1 MTKKFAYYTRKGA
14 QVAPL
19 TLSESEEDL
28 DLEFVET
35 DGGGEPETVMVT
47 ASALTQICQAYADD
61 DADKDEIAAFA
72 NAVFALG
79 LEKGLLDDDAVLAAS
94 TSDEADLDPDEFED
108 LGESEEDAFAGMVKH
123 LSTRGKG
130 FKDAGVSK
138 PARPREGMTST
149 GHRVKEY
156 STGTTYSKV
165 LPDDEDYDEDA
176 IAKNPTDKRGR
187 GRPAGASNKDKSYKA
202 WSPESREAFRTKLA
216 ATRAARAG
224 AKEVTESEEKIEES
238 TGSEVSYH
246 DKDKWFA
253 DVKKMKYDISF
264 WGHGSVDAY
273 DMNGKRVGTWKSEHD
288 THNYEPEGGT
298 LIVKSGGRGAKEVT
312 ESEEDEE
319 AIKAIRAAFAAKRKA
334 RTASAAG
341 ADTEV
346 SEARK
351 RIMERRKAR
360 AAGADTEVSEARK
373 RIMER
378 RKARAA
384 SGGAVNES
392 QLPKRASALRDRI
405 KEKLALKES
414 TATKPADH
422 AIVADIAAIMER
434 RKARAASGGAVNE
447 SQLPKRASALR
458 DRIKEKLALKESTAT
473 KPADHA
479 IVADIAAIMDS
490 ASIFSHGF

>member
-28 DLEFVET
+28 DLEFADI
-35 DGGGEPETVMVT
+35 DGGGEPEAVMVT
-47 ASALTQICQAYADD
+47 SSALTQICQAYADD

-130 FKDAGVSK
+130 FKDAGASK
-138 PARPREGMTST
+138 PVRPREGMTST

-224 AKEVTESEEKIEES
+224 AKEVTESEE
-238 TGSEVSYH
+238 
-246 DKDKWFA
+246 
-253 DVKKMKYDISF
+253 
-264 WGHGSVDAY
+264 
-273 DMNGKRVGTWKSEHD
+273 
-288 THNYEPEGGT
+288 
-298 LIVKSGGRGAKEVT
+298 
-312 ESEEDEE
+312 DEE
-319 AIKAIRAAFAAKRKA
+319 AIKAIRASFAAKRKA
-334 RTASAAG
+334 RAASG
-341 ADTEV
+341 DEV

-360 AAGADTEVSEARK
+360 AARGDE
-373 RIMER
+373 
-378 RKARAA
+378 
-384 SGGAVNES
+384 VNES
-392 QLPKRASALRDRI
+392 P
-405 KEKLALKES
+405 
-414 TATKPADH
+414 
-422 AIVADIAAIMER
+422 
-434 RKARAASGGAVNE
+434 
-447 SQLPKRASALR
+447 QLPKRASALR

>member
-28 DLEFVET
+28 DLEFADI

-61 DADKDEIAAFA
+61 DADQDEIAAFA

-130 FKDAGVSK
+130 FKDAGASK
-138 PARPREGMTST
+138 PVSPREGMTST
-149 GHRVKEY
+149 GHKVKEY

-176 IAKNPTDKRGR
+176 IAKNPADKRGR
-187 GRPAGASNKDKSYKA
+187 GRPAGASNNDKSYKA

-224 AKEVTESEEKIEES
+224 AKEVTESEE
-238 TGSEVSYH
+238 
-246 DKDKWFA
+246 
-253 DVKKMKYDISF
+253 
-264 WGHGSVDAY
+264 
-273 DMNGKRVGTWKSEHD
+273 
-288 THNYEPEGGT
+288 
-298 LIVKSGGRGAKEVT
+298 
-312 ESEEDEE
+312 DEE
-319 AIKAIRAAFAAKRKA
+319 AIKAIRASFAAKRKA
-334 RTASAAG
+334 R
-341 ADTEV
+341 
-346 SEARK
+346 
-351 RIMERRKAR
+351 
-360 AAGADTEVSEARK
+360 AGADTEVSEARK

-384 SGGAVNES
+384 SGDEVNES

-422 AIVADIAAIMER
+422 A
-434 RKARAASGGAVNE
+434 
-447 SQLPKRASALR
+447 L
-458 DRIKEKLALKESTAT
+458 
-473 KPADHA
+473 
-479 IVADIAAIMDS
+479 VADIAAIMDS

>member
-61 DADKDEIAAFA
+61 DADQDEIAAFA

-130 FKDAGVSK
+130 FKDAGASK
-138 PARPREGMTST
+138 PASPREGMTST

-176 IAKNPTDKRGR
+176 IAKNPADERGR

-224 AKEVTESEEKIEES
+224 AKEVTESEE
-238 TGSEVSYH
+238 
-246 DKDKWFA
+246 
-253 DVKKMKYDISF
+253 
-264 WGHGSVDAY
+264 
-273 DMNGKRVGTWKSEHD
+273 
-288 THNYEPEGGT
+288 
-298 LIVKSGGRGAKEVT
+298 
-312 ESEEDEE
+312 DEE

-334 RTASAAG
+334 RAG

-351 RIMERRKAR
+351 H
-360 AAGADTEVSEARK
+360 
-373 RIMER
+373 IMER

-384 SGGAVNES
+384 SGDEVNES
-392 QLPKRASALRDRI
+392 QLSKRASTLRDRI

-422 AIVADIAAIMER
+422 AIVADIAA
-434 RKARAASGGAVNE
+434 
-447 SQLPKRASALR
+447 L
-458 DRIKEKLALKESTAT
+458 
-473 KPADHA
+473 
-479 IVADIAAIMDS
+479 MDS
-490 ASIFSHGF
+490 ASLFSHGF

>member
-28 DLEFVET
+28 DLEFADI

-61 DADKDEIAAFA
+61 DADQDEIAAFA

-130 FKDAGVSK
+130 FKDAGASK
-138 PARPREGMTST
+138 PVSPREGMTST
-149 GHRVKEY
+149 GHKVKEY

-176 IAKNPTDKRGR
+176 IAKNPADKRGR
-187 GRPAGASNKDKSYKA
+187 GRPAGASNNDKSYKA

-224 AKEVTESEEKIEES
+224 AKEVTESEE
-238 TGSEVSYH
+238 
-246 DKDKWFA
+246 
-253 DVKKMKYDISF
+253 
-264 WGHGSVDAY
+264 
-273 DMNGKRVGTWKSEHD
+273 
-288 THNYEPEGGT
+288 
-298 LIVKSGGRGAKEVT
+298 
-312 ESEEDEE
+312 DEE

-334 RTASAAG
+334 R
-341 ADTEV
+341 
-346 SEARK
+346 
-351 RIMERRKAR
+351 
-360 AAGADTEVSEARK
+360 AGADTEVSEARK

-384 SGGAVNES
+384 SGDEVNES

-422 AIVADIAAIMER
+422 A
-434 RKARAASGGAVNE
+434 
-447 SQLPKRASALR
+447 L
-458 DRIKEKLALKESTAT
+458 
-473 KPADHA
+473 
-479 IVADIAAIMDS
+479 VADIAAIMDS

>member
-28 DLEFVET
+28 DLEFADT
-35 DGGGEPETVMVT
+35 DGGGKPETVMVT

-61 DADKDEIAAFA
+61 DADQDEIAAFA

-94 TSDEADLDPDEFED
+94 TSDDADLDPDEFED

-138 PARPREGMTST
+138 PVRPREGMTST

-224 AKEVTESEEKIEES
+224 AKEVTESEEDEES
-238 TGSEVSYH
+238 
-246 DKDKWFA
+246 
-253 DVKKMKYDISF
+253 I
-264 WGHGSVDAY
+264 
-273 DMNGKRVGTWKSEHD
+273 R
-288 THNYEPEGGT
+288 
-298 LIVKSGGRGAKEVT
+298 
-312 ESEEDEE
+312 
-319 AIKAIRAAFAAKRKA
+319 AIRAAFAAKRKA
-334 RTASAAG
+334 RAASAAA

-360 AAGADTEVSEARK
+360 A
-373 RIMER
+373 
-378 RKARAA
+378 
-384 SGGAVNES
+384 GGGDEVNES
-392 QLPKRASALRDRI
+392 QLS
-405 KEKLALKES
+405 
-414 TATKPADH
+414 
-422 AIVADIAAIMER
+422 
-434 RKARAASGGAVNE
+434 
-447 SQLPKRASALR
+447 KRASALR

>member
-28 DLEFVET
+28 DLEFADI
-35 DGGGEPETVMVT
+35 DGGGEPEAVMVT

-61 DADKDEIAAFA
+61 AADQDEIAAFA

-130 FKDAGVSK
+130 FKDAGASK
-138 PARPREGMTST
+138 PVRPREGMTST
-149 GHRVKEY
+149 GHKVKEY

-176 IAKNPTDKRGR
+176 VAKNPADKRGR

-216 ATRAARAG
+216 AARAAAR
-224 AKEVTESEEKIEES
+224 E
-238 TGSEVSYH
+238 
-246 DKDKWFA
+246 
-253 DVKKMKYDISF
+253 
-264 WGHGSVDAY
+264 
-273 DMNGKRVGTWKSEHD
+273 
-288 THNYEPEGGT
+288 
-298 LIVKSGGRGAKEVT
+298 GAKEVT

-319 AIKAIRAAFAAKRKA
+319 AIKAIRARFAAKRKA
-334 RTASAAG
+334 RAAATAA
-341 ADTEV
+341 
-346 SEARK
+346 
-351 RIMERRKAR
+351 
-360 AAGADTEVSEARK
+360 ADTEVSEARK

-384 SGGAVNES
+384 SGDEVNEA

-422 AIVADIAAIMER
+422 
-434 RKARAASGGAVNE
+434 
-447 SQLPKRASALR
+447 
-458 DRIKEKLALKESTAT
+458 T
-473 KPADHA
+473 

>member
-28 DLEFVET
+28 DLEFSDT

-47 ASALTQICQAYADD
+47 ASALTQICRAYADD
-61 DADKDEIAAFA
+61 DADQDEIAAFA

-130 FKDAGVSK
+130 FKDTGASK

-176 IAKNPTDKRGR
+176 IAKNPADKRGR

-224 AKEVTESEEKIEES
+224 AKEVTESEE
-238 TGSEVSYH
+238 
-246 DKDKWFA
+246 
-253 DVKKMKYDISF
+253 
-264 WGHGSVDAY
+264 
-273 DMNGKRVGTWKSEHD
+273 
-288 THNYEPEGGT
+288 
-298 LIVKSGGRGAKEVT
+298 
-312 ESEEDEE
+312 DEE
-319 AIKAIRAAFAAKRKA
+319 AIKAIRASFAAKRKA
-334 RTASAAG
+334 RAASATA
-341 ADTEV
+341 
-346 SEARK
+346 
-351 RIMERRKAR
+351 
-360 AAGADTEVSEARK
+360 ADTEVSEARK

-384 SGGAVNES
+384 SGNEVNES
-392 QLPKRASALRDRI
+392 QLS
-405 KEKLALKES
+405 
-414 TATKPADH
+414 
-422 AIVADIAAIMER
+422 
-434 RKARAASGGAVNE
+434 
-447 SQLPKRASALR
+447 KRASALR

>member
-61 DADKDEIAAFA
+61 DADQDEIAAFA

-130 FKDAGVSK
+130 FKDAGASK

-187 GRPAGASNKDKSYKA
+187 GRPAGASNRDKSYKA

-224 AKEVTESEEKIEES
+224 AKEVTESEE
-238 TGSEVSYH
+238 
-246 DKDKWFA
+246 
-253 DVKKMKYDISF
+253 
-264 WGHGSVDAY
+264 
-273 DMNGKRVGTWKSEHD
+273 
-288 THNYEPEGGT
+288 
-298 LIVKSGGRGAKEVT
+298 
-312 ESEEDEE
+312 DEE

-334 RTASAAG
+334 RTG
-341 ADTEV
+341 ADT
-346 SEARK
+346 
-351 RIMERRKAR
+351 
-360 AAGADTEVSEARK
+360 GVSEARK

-392 QLPKRASALRDRI
+392 QLQKRASALRDRI

-414 TATKPADH
+414 TATKPANH
-422 AIVADIAAIMER
+422 A
-434 RKARAASGGAVNE
+434 
-447 SQLPKRASALR
+447 L
-458 DRIKEKLALKESTAT
+458 
-473 KPADHA
+473 
-479 IVADIAAIMDS
+479 VADIAAIMDS

>member
-61 DADKDEIAAFA
+61 DADQDEIAAFA

-108 LGESEEDAFAGMVKH
+108 LGESEEDAFTGMVKH

-130 FKDAGVSK
+130 FKDAGASK
-138 PARPREGMTST
+138 PASPREGMTST

-224 AKEVTESEEKIEES
+224 AKEVTESEE
-238 TGSEVSYH
+238 
-246 DKDKWFA
+246 
-253 DVKKMKYDISF
+253 
-264 WGHGSVDAY
+264 
-273 DMNGKRVGTWKSEHD
+273 
-288 THNYEPEGGT
+288 
-298 LIVKSGGRGAKEVT
+298 
-312 ESEEDEE
+312 DEE

-334 RTASAAG
+334 RAG
-341 ADTEV
+341 V
-346 SEARK
+346 
-351 RIMERRKAR
+351 
-360 AAGADTEVSEARK
+360 DTEVSEARK

-384 SGGAVNES
+384 SGDEVNES
-392 QLPKRASALRDRI
+392 QLSKRASTLRDRI

-422 AIVADIAAIMER
+422 AIVADIAA
-434 RKARAASGGAVNE
+434 
-447 SQLPKRASALR
+447 L
-458 DRIKEKLALKESTAT
+458 
-473 KPADHA
+473 
-479 IVADIAAIMDS
+479 MDS
-490 ASIFSHGF
+490 ASLFSHGF

>member
-28 DLEFVET
+28 DLEFVDI

-130 FKDAGVSK
+130 FEDAGASK

-176 IAKNPTDKRGR
+176 IAKNPADKRGR
-187 GRPAGASNKDKSYKA
+187 GRPAGASNNDKSYKA

-224 AKEVTESEEKIEES
+224 AKEVTESEE
-238 TGSEVSYH
+238 
-246 DKDKWFA
+246 
-253 DVKKMKYDISF
+253 
-264 WGHGSVDAY
+264 
-273 DMNGKRVGTWKSEHD
+273 
-288 THNYEPEGGT
+288 
-298 LIVKSGGRGAKEVT
+298 
-312 ESEEDEE
+312 DEE

-334 RTASAAG
+334 RAG

-351 RIMERRKAR
+351 H
-360 AAGADTEVSEARK
+360 
-373 RIMER
+373 IMER

-384 SGGAVNES
+384 SGDE
-392 QLPKRASALRDRI
+392 
-405 KEKLALKES
+405 
-414 TATKPADH
+414 
-422 AIVADIAAIMER
+422 
-434 RKARAASGGAVNE
+434 VNE

-490 ASIFSHGF
+490 ASLFSHGF

>member
-28 DLEFVET
+28 DLEFADI

-130 FKDAGVSK
+130 FKDAGASK
-138 PARPREGMTST
+138 PVRPREGMTST
-149 GHRVKEY
+149 GHKVKEY

-165 LPDDEDYDEDA
+165 LPDDEDYDEDTV
-176 IAKNPTDKRGR
+176 AKNPADKRGR
-187 GRPAGASNKDKSYKA
+187 GRPAGASNNDKSYKA

-224 AKEVTESEEKIEES
+224 AKEVTESK
-238 TGSEVSYH
+238 
-246 DKDKWFA
+246 
-253 DVKKMKYDISF
+253 
-264 WGHGSVDAY
+264 
-273 DMNGKRVGTWKSEHD
+273 
-288 THNYEPEGGT
+288 
-298 LIVKSGGRGAKEVT
+298 
-312 ESEEDEE
+312 EDEE

-334 RTASAAG
+334 RAAAAG
-341 ADTEV
+341 AADTDV

-360 AAGADTEVSEARK
+360 AATGDE
-373 RIMER
+373 
-378 RKARAA
+378 
-384 SGGAVNES
+384 VNES

-422 AIVADIAAIMER
+422 A
-434 RKARAASGGAVNE
+434 
-447 SQLPKRASALR
+447 L
-458 DRIKEKLALKESTAT
+458 
-473 KPADHA
+473 
-479 IVADIAAIMDS
+479 VADIAAIMDS
-490 ASIFSHGF
+490 VSIFSHGF

>member
-61 DADKDEIAAFA
+61 DADQDEIAAFA

-108 LGESEEDAFAGMVKH
+108 LGESEEDAFTGMVKH

-130 FKDAGVSK
+130 FKDAGASK
-138 PARPREGMTST
+138 PASPREGMTST

-224 AKEVTESEEKIEES
+224 AKEVTESEE
-238 TGSEVSYH
+238 
-246 DKDKWFA
+246 
-253 DVKKMKYDISF
+253 
-264 WGHGSVDAY
+264 
-273 DMNGKRVGTWKSEHD
+273 
-288 THNYEPEGGT
+288 
-298 LIVKSGGRGAKEVT
+298 
-312 ESEEDEE
+312 DEE

-334 RTASAAG
+334 RAG

-351 RIMERRKAR
+351 H
-360 AAGADTEVSEARK
+360 
-373 RIMER
+373 IMER

-384 SGGAVNES
+384 SGDEVNES
-392 QLPKRASALRDRI
+392 QLSKRASTLRDRI

-422 AIVADIAAIMER
+422 AIVADIAA
-434 RKARAASGGAVNE
+434 
-447 SQLPKRASALR
+447 L
-458 DRIKEKLALKESTAT
+458 
-473 KPADHA
+473 
-479 IVADIAAIMDS
+479 MDS
-490 ASIFSHGF
+490 ASLFSHGF

>member
-61 DADKDEIAAFA
+61 DADQDEIAAFA

-130 FKDAGVSK
+130 FKDAGASK

-216 ATRAARAG
+216 AARAAAR
-224 AKEVTESEEKIEES
+224 E
-238 TGSEVSYH
+238 
-246 DKDKWFA
+246 
-253 DVKKMKYDISF
+253 
-264 WGHGSVDAY
+264 
-273 DMNGKRVGTWKSEHD
+273 
-288 THNYEPEGGT
+288 
-298 LIVKSGGRGAKEVT
+298 GAKEVT

-334 RTASAAG
+334 RTAS
-341 ADTEV
+341 T
-346 SEARK
+346 
-351 RIMERRKAR
+351 
-360 AAGADTEVSEARK
+360 AGADTEVSEARK

-422 AIVADIAAIMER
+422 AIVADIAAIM
-434 RKARAASGGAVNE
+434 
-447 SQLPKRASALR
+447 
-458 DRIKEKLALKESTAT
+458 
-473 KPADHA
+473 
-479 IVADIAAIMDS
+479 DS

>member
-28 DLEFVET
+28 DLEFT
-35 DGGGEPETVMVT
+35 DIDGGGEPETVMVT

-130 FKDAGVSK
+130 FEDAGASK

-176 IAKNPTDKRGR
+176 IAKNPADKRGR
-187 GRPAGASNKDKSYKA
+187 GRPAGASNNDKSYKA

-224 AKEVTESEEKIEES
+224 AKEVTESEE
-238 TGSEVSYH
+238 
-246 DKDKWFA
+246 
-253 DVKKMKYDISF
+253 
-264 WGHGSVDAY
+264 
-273 DMNGKRVGTWKSEHD
+273 
-288 THNYEPEGGT
+288 
-298 LIVKSGGRGAKEVT
+298 
-312 ESEEDEE
+312 DEE

-334 RTASAAG
+334 RAA
-341 ADTEV
+341 
-346 SEARK
+346 
-351 RIMERRKAR
+351 
-360 AAGADTEVSEARK
+360 AAAAADTEVSEARK

-384 SGGAVNES
+384 SGNEVNE
-392 QLPKRASALRDRI
+392 A
-405 KEKLALKES
+405 
-414 TATKPADH
+414 
-422 AIVADIAAIMER
+422 
-434 RKARAASGGAVNE
+434 
-447 SQLPKRASALR
+447 QLPKRASALR

>member
-28 DLEFVET
+28 DLEFVDI

-130 FKDAGVSK
+130 FEDAGASK

-176 IAKNPTDKRGR
+176 IAKNPADKRGR
-187 GRPAGASNKDKSYKA
+187 GRPAGASNNDKSYKA

-224 AKEVTESEEKIEES
+224 AKEVTESEE
-238 TGSEVSYH
+238 
-246 DKDKWFA
+246 
-253 DVKKMKYDISF
+253 
-264 WGHGSVDAY
+264 
-273 DMNGKRVGTWKSEHD
+273 
-288 THNYEPEGGT
+288 
-298 LIVKSGGRGAKEVT
+298 
-312 ESEEDEE
+312 DEE
-319 AIKAIRAAFAAKRKA
+319 AIKAIRATFAAKRKA
-334 RTASAAG
+334 RAA
-341 ADTEV
+341 
-346 SEARK
+346 
-351 RIMERRKAR
+351 
-360 AAGADTEVSEARK
+360 AAAAADTEVSEARK

-384 SGGAVNES
+384 SGNEVNE
-392 QLPKRASALRDRI
+392 A
-405 KEKLALKES
+405 
-414 TATKPADH
+414 
-422 AIVADIAAIMER
+422 
-434 RKARAASGGAVNE
+434 
-447 SQLPKRASALR
+447 QLPKRASALR

-490 ASIFSHGF
+490 ASLFSHGF

>member
-61 DADKDEIAAFA
+61 DADQDEIAAFA

-130 FKDAGVSK
+130 FKDAGASK
-138 PARPREGMTST
+138 PASPREGMTST

-224 AKEVTESEEKIEES
+224 AKEVTESEE
-238 TGSEVSYH
+238 
-246 DKDKWFA
+246 
-253 DVKKMKYDISF
+253 
-264 WGHGSVDAY
+264 
-273 DMNGKRVGTWKSEHD
+273 
-288 THNYEPEGGT
+288 
-298 LIVKSGGRGAKEVT
+298 
-312 ESEEDEE
+312 DEE

-334 RTASAAG
+334 RAG

-351 RIMERRKAR
+351 H
-360 AAGADTEVSEARK
+360 
-373 RIMER
+373 IMER

-384 SGGAVNES
+384 SGDEVNES
-392 QLPKRASALRDRI
+392 QLSKRASTLRDRI

-422 AIVADIAAIMER
+422 AIVADIAA
-434 RKARAASGGAVNE
+434 
-447 SQLPKRASALR
+447 L
-458 DRIKEKLALKESTAT
+458 
-473 KPADHA
+473 
-479 IVADIAAIMDS
+479 MDS
-490 ASIFSHGF
+490 ASLFSHGF

>member
-28 DLEFVET
+28 DLEFADI

-61 DADKDEIAAFA
+61 DADQDEIAAFA

-130 FKDAGVSK
+130 FKDAGASK
-138 PARPREGMTST
+138 PVSPREGMTST
-149 GHRVKEY
+149 GHKVKEY

-176 IAKNPTDKRGR
+176 IAKNPADKRGR
-187 GRPAGASNKDKSYKA
+187 GRPAGASNNDKSYKA

-224 AKEVTESEEKIEES
+224 AKEVTESK
-238 TGSEVSYH
+238 
-246 DKDKWFA
+246 
-253 DVKKMKYDISF
+253 
-264 WGHGSVDAY
+264 
-273 DMNGKRVGTWKSEHD
+273 
-288 THNYEPEGGT
+288 
-298 LIVKSGGRGAKEVT
+298 
-312 ESEEDEE
+312 EDEE
-319 AIKAIRAAFAAKRKA
+319 AIKAIRASFAAKRKA
-334 RTASAAG
+334 R
-341 ADTEV
+341 
-346 SEARK
+346 
-351 RIMERRKAR
+351 
-360 AAGADTEVSEARK
+360 AGADTEVSEARK

-384 SGGAVNES
+384 SGDEVNES

-422 AIVADIAAIMER
+422 A
-434 RKARAASGGAVNE
+434 
-447 SQLPKRASALR
+447 L
-458 DRIKEKLALKESTAT
+458 
-473 KPADHA
+473 
-479 IVADIAAIMDS
+479 VADIAAIMDS

>member
-28 DLEFVET
+28 DLEFADI
-35 DGGGEPETVMVT
+35 DGGGEPEAVMVT

-61 DADKDEIAAFA
+61 DADQDEIAAFA

-130 FKDAGVSK
+130 FKDAGASK
-138 PARPREGMTST
+138 PVSPREGMTST
-149 GHRVKEY
+149 GHKVKEY

-176 IAKNPTDKRGR
+176 IAKNPADKRGR
-187 GRPAGASNKDKSYKA
+187 GRPAGASNNDKSYKA

-224 AKEVTESEEKIEES
+224 AKEVTESEE
-238 TGSEVSYH
+238 
-246 DKDKWFA
+246 
-253 DVKKMKYDISF
+253 
-264 WGHGSVDAY
+264 
-273 DMNGKRVGTWKSEHD
+273 
-288 THNYEPEGGT
+288 
-298 LIVKSGGRGAKEVT
+298 
-312 ESEEDEE
+312 DEE
-319 AIKAIRAAFAAKRKA
+319 AIKAIRASFAAKRKA
-334 RTASAAG
+334 R
-341 ADTEV
+341 
-346 SEARK
+346 
-351 RIMERRKAR
+351 
-360 AAGADTEVSEARK
+360 AGADTEVSEARK

-384 SGGAVNES
+384 SGDEVNES

-422 AIVADIAAIMER
+422 A
-434 RKARAASGGAVNE
+434 
-447 SQLPKRASALR
+447 L
-458 DRIKEKLALKESTAT
+458 
-473 KPADHA
+473 
-479 IVADIAAIMDS
+479 VADIAAIMDS

>member
-28 DLEFVET
+28 DLEFT
-35 DGGGEPETVMVT
+35 DIDGGGEPETVMVT

-130 FKDAGVSK
+130 FEDAGASK

-176 IAKNPTDKRGR
+176 IAKNPADKRGR
-187 GRPAGASNKDKSYKA
+187 GRPAGASNNDKSYKA

-224 AKEVTESEEKIEES
+224 AKEVTESEE
-238 TGSEVSYH
+238 
-246 DKDKWFA
+246 
-253 DVKKMKYDISF
+253 
-264 WGHGSVDAY
+264 
-273 DMNGKRVGTWKSEHD
+273 
-288 THNYEPEGGT
+288 
-298 LIVKSGGRGAKEVT
+298 
-312 ESEEDEE
+312 DEE
-319 AIKAIRAAFAAKRKA
+319 AIKAIRATFAAKRKA
-334 RTASAAG
+334 RAA
-341 ADTEV
+341 
-346 SEARK
+346 
-351 RIMERRKAR
+351 
-360 AAGADTEVSEARK
+360 AAAAADTEVSEARK

-384 SGGAVNES
+384 SGNEVNE
-392 QLPKRASALRDRI
+392 A
-405 KEKLALKES
+405 
-414 TATKPADH
+414 
-422 AIVADIAAIMER
+422 
-434 RKARAASGGAVNE
+434 
-447 SQLPKRASALR
+447 QLPKRASALR

>member
-130 FKDAGVSK
+130 FKDAGASK
-138 PARPREGMTST
+138 PASPREGMTST

-224 AKEVTESEEKIEES
+224 AKEVTESEE
-238 TGSEVSYH
+238 
-246 DKDKWFA
+246 
-253 DVKKMKYDISF
+253 
-264 WGHGSVDAY
+264 
-273 DMNGKRVGTWKSEHD
+273 
-288 THNYEPEGGT
+288 
-298 LIVKSGGRGAKEVT
+298 
-312 ESEEDEE
+312 DEE

-334 RTASAAG
+334 R
-341 ADTEV
+341 
-346 SEARK
+346 
-351 RIMERRKAR
+351 
-360 AAGADTEVSEARK
+360 AGADTEVSEARK

-384 SGGAVNES
+384 SGDEVNES
-392 QLPKRASALRDRI
+392 QLSKRASTLRDRI

-422 AIVADIAAIMER
+422 AIVADIAA
-434 RKARAASGGAVNE
+434 
-447 SQLPKRASALR
+447 L
-458 DRIKEKLALKESTAT
+458 
-473 KPADHA
+473 
-479 IVADIAAIMDS
+479 MDS
-490 ASIFSHGF
+490 ASLFSHGF

>member
-28 DLEFVET
+28 DLEFVEI

-47 ASALTQICQAYADD
+47 ASALTQICRAYADD
-61 DADKDEIAAFA
+61 DADQDEIAAFA
-72 NAVFALG
+72 NAAFALG
-79 LEKGLLDDDAVLAAS
+79 LEKGILDDDVASNWSSS

-108 LGESEEDAFAGMVKH
+108 LGESEEDAFAGMVNH

-130 FKDAGVSK
+130 FKDTGASK

-149 GHRVKEY
+149 GHKVKEY

-176 IAKNPTDKRGR
+176 IAKNPADKRGR
-187 GRPAGASNKDKSYKA
+187 GRPAGASNNDKSYKA

-224 AKEVTESEEKIEES
+224 AKEVTESEE
-238 TGSEVSYH
+238 
-246 DKDKWFA
+246 
-253 DVKKMKYDISF
+253 
-264 WGHGSVDAY
+264 
-273 DMNGKRVGTWKSEHD
+273 
-288 THNYEPEGGT
+288 
-298 LIVKSGGRGAKEVT
+298 
-312 ESEEDEE
+312 DEE

-334 RTASAAG
+334 RAASAAAA

-360 AAGADTEVSEARK
+360 AAT
-373 RIMER
+373 
-378 RKARAA
+378 
-384 SGGAVNES
+384 GGE
-392 QLPKRASALRDRI
+392 
-405 KEKLALKES
+405 
-414 TATKPADH
+414 
-422 AIVADIAAIMER
+422 
-434 RKARAASGGAVNE
+434 VNE

>member
-28 DLEFVET
+28 DLEFVDI

-130 FKDAGVSK
+130 FKDAGASK
-138 PARPREGMTST
+138 PASPREGMTST

-224 AKEVTESEEKIEES
+224 AKEVTESEE
-238 TGSEVSYH
+238 
-246 DKDKWFA
+246 
-253 DVKKMKYDISF
+253 
-264 WGHGSVDAY
+264 
-273 DMNGKRVGTWKSEHD
+273 
-288 THNYEPEGGT
+288 
-298 LIVKSGGRGAKEVT
+298 
-312 ESEEDEE
+312 DEE

-334 RTASAAG
+334 R
-341 ADTEV
+341 
-346 SEARK
+346 
-351 RIMERRKAR
+351 
-360 AAGADTEVSEARK
+360 AGADTEVSEARK

-384 SGGAVNES
+384 SGDEVNES
-392 QLPKRASALRDRI
+392 QLSKRASTLRDRI

-422 AIVADIAAIMER
+422 AIVADIAA
-434 RKARAASGGAVNE
+434 
-447 SQLPKRASALR
+447 L
-458 DRIKEKLALKESTAT
+458 
-473 KPADHA
+473 
-479 IVADIAAIMDS
+479 MDS
-490 ASIFSHGF
+490 ASLFSHGF

>member
-28 DLEFVET
+28 DLEFADI

-61 DADKDEIAAFA
+61 DADQDEIAAFA

-130 FKDAGVSK
+130 FKDAGASK
-138 PARPREGMTST
+138 PVSPREGMTST
-149 GHRVKEY
+149 GHKVKEY

-176 IAKNPTDKRGR
+176 IAKNPADKRGR
-187 GRPAGASNKDKSYKA
+187 GRPAGASNNDKSYKA

-224 AKEVTESEEKIEES
+224 AKEVTESK
-238 TGSEVSYH
+238 
-246 DKDKWFA
+246 
-253 DVKKMKYDISF
+253 
-264 WGHGSVDAY
+264 
-273 DMNGKRVGTWKSEHD
+273 
-288 THNYEPEGGT
+288 
-298 LIVKSGGRGAKEVT
+298 
-312 ESEEDEE
+312 EDEE

-334 RTASAAG
+334 R
-341 ADTEV
+341 
-346 SEARK
+346 
-351 RIMERRKAR
+351 
-360 AAGADTEVSEARK
+360 AGADTEVSEARK

-384 SGGAVNES
+384 SGDEVNES

-422 AIVADIAAIMER
+422 A
-434 RKARAASGGAVNE
+434 
-447 SQLPKRASALR
+447 L
-458 DRIKEKLALKESTAT
+458 
-473 KPADHA
+473 
-479 IVADIAAIMDS
+479 VADIAAIMDS